1 MKKNFNFALV
11 GAIALVGAA
20 NFTACSSSDEIV
32 NNPDYNPETNTVKT
46 TISINIDPNN
56 SVANTRQ
63 GEGVVQANQTNIFR
77 GMQDLKLFTSSSPI
91 VSGTTFEACLEL
103 DAISDDQ
110 ISNTQS
116 SKIYANQE
124 VKVGTTHFLFY
135 GKAMGVTASA
145 TSAEKLANGYTTT
158 TLAKTN
164 TKPSEITFSASSII
178 SKTASD
184 WTGPT
189 TSMATYLTS
198 IAKASGTYDGTTH
211 QWSSASNSQLR
222 SLYDNFTS
230 STAIRGGSAHA
241 VLKTIQELYN
251 AVYPISDGDPV
262 TSAISTAILT
272 AIDNGDYVISSGEG
286 TSKVFAWKN
295 VDPTFP
301 TNIGMLEGTAQYKWG
316 GTTNGFVYLVEPIL
330 NASTANDLEN
340 YVYPNELYY
349 LTNTPLKATSGAAV
363 WPTTVGDWREEL
375 WSGWDTSVSAS
386 TKNIALE
393 NNIQYGTALLAT
405 QVRCATKSLEIGG
418 QTKNVMYDN
427 AKGNVPG
434 ATENNPIPYSD
445 TAFPL
450 SAVIVG
456 GQPSEVGWDF
466 LPTTSASFNKD
477 VCDPNMSNT
486 IYAKNTTSTV
496 YSDPNYTMVFDNLK
510 PGNGEQQNVNICL
523 EFTNNTGSDFYGK
536 DGLIM
541 NGQKFYLVATLE
553 LPGTQAD
560 DDAKADLKFNEA
572 RTFFPDKTLRVFI
585 QDFVTTAQISL
596 TAGSASEPGGALG
609 GATPTI
615 PDLRTSEQSLG
626 LSVDLKWKKGLT
638 FNVDL

>member
-32 NNPDYNPETNTVKT
+32 DNPDYNPETNTVKT

-56 SVANTRQ
+56 NVANTRQ
-63 GEGVVQANQTNIFR
+63 SSDVVQANQTNSFR

-116 SKIYANQE
+116 SKIYANKE
-124 VKVGTTHFLFY
+124 VKVGTTNFLFY
-135 GKAMGVTASA
+135 GKAMTGVTASSS
-145 TSAEKLANGYTTT
+145 SADKLAYGYTTT
-158 TLAKTN
+158 TLDKTN

-184 WTGPT
+184 WTRPT

-198 IAKASGTYDGTTH
+198 IANVYGTYGGTTH
-211 QWSSASNSQLR
+211 KWSSATNSQLR
-222 SLYDNFTS
+222 SLYDNFTH

-262 TSAISTAILT
+262 TSAISTALLA
-272 AIDNGDYVISSGEG
+272 AISNETYVTGSGEG
-286 TSKVFAWKN
+286 TSKVFTWK
-295 VDPTFP
+295 DIAPTFP
-301 TNIGMLEGTAQYKWG
+301 ENIGMLEGTAQYKWD
-316 GTTNGFVYLVEPIL
+316 GTEFVYLVEPIL

-349 LTNTPLKATSGAAV
+349 LTKTPLKATSGAAV
-363 WPTTVGDWREEL
+363 WPTTVSDWKSEQ
-375 WSGWDTSVSAS
+375 WSGWDNNVSAS

-405 QVRCATKSLEIGG
+405 QVRCAAASVNTGEE
-418 QTKNVMYDN
+418 TKNVMYDN
-427 AKGNVPG
+427 AMGNVPG

-477 VCDPNMSNT
+477 VCDPNMSYNT
-486 IYAKNTTSTV
+486 IYAKNTSSTV
-496 YSDPNYTMVFDNLK
+496 FSEPNYTMVFDNLK
-510 PGNGEQQNVNICL
+510 PGDGEQQNVNICL

-541 NGQKFYLVATLE
+541 NGQKFYLVAL
-553 LPGTQAD
+553 LKLSDGTQAD

-596 TAGSASEPGGALG
+596 TSGSSTEPGALG

>member
-20 NFTACSSSDEIV
+20 GFTACSSSDEIV
-32 NNPDYNPETNTVKT
+32 DNPDYNPETNTVKT

-63 GEGVVQANQTNIFR
+63 GEGVVQANQTNNFR

-164 TKPSEITFSASSII
+164 ANPSEITFKASSII

-184 WTGPT
+184 WTLPT

-198 IAKASGTYDGTTH
+198 IANVYGTYGGTTH
-211 QWSSASNSQLR
+211 KWSSATNSQLR

-286 TSKVFAWKN
+286 TSKVFAWKD

-375 WSGWDTSVSAS
+375 WTGWDTSVSAS

-427 AKGNVPG
+427 AMGNVPG

-477 VCDPNMSNT
+477 VCDPNMSYT

-510 PGNGEQQNVNICL
+510 PGEGEQQNVNICL

-560 DDAKADLKFNEA
+560 EDAQADLKFNEA
-572 RTFFPDKTLRVFI
+572 RTFFPDKTPRVFI

-596 TAGSASEPGGALG
+596 TSGSSTVPGALG